1 MNYEIKPNQIR
12 HMSKLSKNR
21 FEDDIQEETP
31 TNESVQKF
39 YFSKEEKDH
48 LARLRKK
55 IKNKAVKY
63 TIDDILTFKDKPQY
77 TIIKNMYPKI
87 K

>member
-1 MNYEIKPNQIR
+1 MKK
-12 HMSKLSKNR
+12 SLKNR
-21 FEDDIQEETP
+21 FEEDIQEEVIDKD
-31 TNESVQKF
+31 SIQKF

-77 TIIKNMYPKI
+77 IILKNMYPKI

>member
-1 MNYEIKPNQIR
+1 MEK
-12 HMSKLSKNR
+12 SLKNR
-21 FEDDIQEETP
+21 FEEDIQEEVIDKD
-31 TNESVQKF
+31 SIQKF

-77 TIIKNMYPKI
+77 IILKNMYPKI

>member
-1 MNYEIKPNQIR
+1 MTK
-12 HMSKLSKNR
+12 SLKNR
-21 FEDDIQEETP
+21 FEEDIQEEVIDKD
-31 TNESVQKF
+31 SIQKF

-63 TIDDILTFKDKPQY
+63 TIDDIITFKDRPQY
-77 TIIKNMYPKI
+77 VILKNMYPKI

>member
-1 MNYEIKPNQIR
+1 MNCELINSNIMP
-12 HMSKLSKNR
+12 KLSKNR
-21 FEDDIQEETP
+21 FTDDTQYEDSSNNDPI
-31 TNESVQKF
+31 QKF

-63 TIDDILTFKDKPQY
+63 TIDYILTFKDRPQY

>member
-1 MNYEIKPNQIR
+1 MKK
-12 HMSKLSKNR
+12 SLKNR
-21 FEDDIQEETP
+21 FEEDIQEEVIDKD
-31 TNESVQKF
+31 SIQKF
-39 YFSKEEKDH
+39 YFSKEEKDP

-63 TIDDILTFKDKPQY
+63 TIDDIITFKDRPQY
-77 TIIKNMYPKI
+77 VILKNMYPKI

>member
-1 MNYEIKPNQIR
+1 MKK
-12 HMSKLSKNR
+12 SLKNR
-21 FEDDIQEETP
+21 FEEDIQEEVIDKD
-31 TNESVQKF
+31 SIQKF

-63 TIDDILTFKDKPQY
+63 TIDDIITFKDRPQY
-77 TIIKNMYPKI
+77 VILKNMYPKI

>member
-1 MNYEIKPNQIR
+1 MKK
-12 HMSKLSKNR
+12 SLKNR
-21 FEDDIQEETP
+21 FEEDIQEEVVDK
-31 TNESVQKF
+31 NSIQKF

-77 TIIKNMYPKI
+77 IILKNMYPKI